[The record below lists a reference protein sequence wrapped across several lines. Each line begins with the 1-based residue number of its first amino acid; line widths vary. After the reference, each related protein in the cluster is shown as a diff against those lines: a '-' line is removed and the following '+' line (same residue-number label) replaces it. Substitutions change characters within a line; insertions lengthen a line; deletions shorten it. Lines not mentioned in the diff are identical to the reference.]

1 MDLIERLE
9 SLRIPDSE
17 FFNISYE
24 KQCAYTRANAMLDD
38 CLDIIYEWLKEKDL
52 LKD

>member
-17 FFNISYE
+17 FFNISDSKRY
-24 KQCAYTRANAMLDD
+24 AYQLLNDRLDD
-38 CLDIIYEWLKEKDL
+38 CLEIVHEWLDQEGYIQ
-52 LKD
+52 